1 MIRYAI
7 TDSSRSRDAATRHA
21 ELIAHARR
29 WALQKID
36 FVQLREKT
44 LEAGEL
50 LALAEAILAIF
61 REQGGHTKLLINT
74 RADVAIAAQADGV
87 HLTSRSEG
95 LAPAQVRQLYA
106 QTTTQPIVSVSC
118 HSVAEVERACSL
130 GTDLILFGPV
140 FEKRVGGEQVAAGV
154 GLAALREACTAA
166 GDIPVLALGGV
177 KPELIDDCLRA
188 GAKGVAGIRLF
199 AR

>member
-1 MIRYAI
+1 MLRCAI
-7 TDSSRSRDAATRHA
+7 TDRGYLIGDAG
-21 ELIAHARR
+21 R
-29 WALQKID
+29 WAEDGVD
-36 FVQLREKT
+36 FVQLRDKT
-44 LEAGEL
+44 LDAAHL
-50 LALAEAILAIF
+50 MSFARSILEDIAKVPGAAT
-61 REQGGHTKLLINT
+61 RLLINS
-74 RADVAIAAQADGV
+74 RADVAVAAGAAGV
-87 HLTSRSEG
+87 HLTAHADELTPG
-95 LAPAQVRQLYA
+95 QVRRVFALA
-106 QTTTQPIVSVSC
+106 ARSASVLSISC
-118 HSVAEVERACSL
+118 HTLEEVQRACAA
-130 GTDLILFGPV
+130 GVDLILFGPV